1 MKKNILVG
9 QSGGPTAVINASLY
23 GIIKEAAAHSEQIGS
38 VYGMINGIEG
48 FLSGHI
54 MDLSKE
60 LSDEDLELLRLTP
73 AAYLGS
79 CRYKLPENLD
89 ASVYTL
95 LFEKFEQL
103 NIGAVFYIG
112 GNDSMDTAHN
122 NKEIS
127 FIGVPKTIDNDLPVT
142 DHTPGYGSA
151 ARYVASTVREIV
163 LDASVYQQPAVT
175 IVELMG
181 RHAGWVT
188 AASSLARKFP
198 GDNPLLIYMPEAP
211 FEMEE
216 FFSDLENALKQST
229 AVVVCV
235 SEGIRDA
242 SGKFICEYSNEAQ
255 LDTFGH
261 KMLTGCG
268 KLLESYVRNRFGV
281 KVRSVELNVNQ
292 RCSSLLSSLTDINE
306 ADLAGRTAVK
316 CALEGVTGKMITFK
330 RADGEEY
337 SLEYGLVDVCDVCN
351 KEKPF
356 PTEWITG
363 NNNDISPEFANY
375 ALPLM
380 IGVPEHVF
388 EDGVPKYLYRK

>member
-112 GNDSMDTAHN
+112 GNDSMDTADKLSRWAAHN

-151 ARYVASTVREIV
+151 ARYVA
-163 LDASVYQQPAVT
+163 L
-175 IVELMG
+175 
-181 RHAGWVT
+181 
-188 AASSLARKFP
+188 
-198 GDNPLLIYMPEAP
+198 
-211 FEMEE
+211 
-216 FFSDLENALKQST
+216 
-229 AVVVCV
+229 
-235 SEGIRDA
+235 
-242 SGKFICEYSNEAQ
+242 YS
-255 LDTFGH
+255 
-261 KMLTGCG
+261 
-268 KLLESYVRNRFGV
+268 
-281 KVRSVELNVNQ
+281 
-292 RCSSLLSSLTDINE
+292 
-306 ADLAGRTAVK
+306 
-316 CALEGVTGKMITFK
+316 
-330 RADGEEY
+330 
-337 SLEYGLVDVCDVCN
+337 
-351 KEKPF
+351 P
-356 PTEWITG
+356 
-363 NNNDISPEFANY
+363 
-375 ALPLM
+375 
-380 IGVPEHVF
+380 
-388 EDGVPKYLYRK
+388 